1 MGDLVA
7 ENKGRELDCFEQ
19 INLTD
24 DRSRRKT
31 IQDTSGRI
39 TFVEQLL
46 YKYNVNGLYEM
57 GKGENCRYQVRRA
70 YQYHESRHLRWRSFR
85 RYFADARLC
94 NIA

>member
-19 INLTD
+19 IKLTD

-46 YKYNVNGLYEM
+46 YK
-57 GKGENCRYQVRRA
+57 
-70 YQYHESRHLRWRSFR
+70 
-85 RYFADARLC
+85 
-94 NIA
+94 I